1 MKVELVQTQLS
12 ALKNKIV
19 DKTKIGTFKS
29 KEQAL
34 DFLAKRNYKFDAVA
48 DAYIAG
54 NTVQFP
60 VTMEITEYD
69 IFDIRAFS
77 WKNFLT
83 FTSNRSIKIE

>member
-1 MKVELVQTQLS
+1 MSKVKLIQPQLS
-12 ALKNKIV
+12 ALKNKVIN
-19 DKTKIGTFKS
+19 KTVIGTFKS

-34 DFLAKRNYKFDAVA
+34 DFLEKRNYKFDAVA

-60 VTMEITEYD
+60 VTMKITEYN

-77 WKNFLT
+77 WK
-83 FTSNRSIKIE
+83 

>member
-12 ALKNKIV
+12 ALKDKVI
-19 DKTKIGTFKS
+19 DKTVIGTFKS

-34 DFLAKRNYKFDAVA
+34 DFLEKRNYKFDTVA

-60 VTMEITEYD
+60 VTMKITEYD
-69 IFDIRAFS
+69 IFDIRAF
-77 WKNFLT
+77 T
-83 FTSNRSIKIE
+83 G